1 MIGHHTHLRKN
12 NNLPL
17 WRGPAVKKK
26 LPFFNARMLITRE
39 IMLVGMHNAIL
50 GKDLKILT

>member
-39 IMLVGMHNAIL
+39 IMLVGMRNAIL